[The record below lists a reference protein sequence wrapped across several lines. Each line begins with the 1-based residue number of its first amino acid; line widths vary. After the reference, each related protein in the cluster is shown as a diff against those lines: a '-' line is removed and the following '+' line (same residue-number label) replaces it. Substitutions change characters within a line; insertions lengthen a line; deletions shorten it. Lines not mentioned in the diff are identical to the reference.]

1 MGSSNE
7 AIDKVP
13 AGLRQV
19 TVFKAGYV
27 PVTLEVNI
35 PVNRVAVTQKIVL
48 EHGEGP
54 TPPTTMP
61 TIAPTTSVT
70 TAPTTSPTTS
80 PTTGPFPP
88 IPTTGGLFV
97 YTVPFGSSVFLDD
110 VYLGI
115 SPGLFTSIPPGTY
128 DVELELPGYAEVERE
143 VTIYPGDITTV
154 AAMMVPSIDI
164 DALLSAL
171 S

>member
-1 MGSSNE
+1 MGSSNT

-27 PVTLEVNI
+27 PVTLEVRI
-35 PVNRVAVTQKIVL
+35 PVNMVAVTQKIVL

-54 TPPTTMP
+54 TPP
-61 TIAPTTSVT
+61 I
-70 TAPTTSPTTS
+70 TAPTTSATTAPTTS

-88 IPTTGGLFV
+88 VPMTGGLFV

-128 DVELELPGYAEVERE
+128 DLDLELPGYAEVERE

-154 AAMMVPSIDI
+154 TAMMIPDI
-164 DALLSAL
+164 EALLSAF

>member
-7 AIDKVP
+7 VIDKVP

-27 PVTLEVNI
+27 PVTLEVSI
-35 PVNRVAVTQKIVL
+35 PVNMVAVTQKIVL

-54 TPPTTMP
+54 TPPTT
-61 TIAPTTSVT
+61 APT
-70 TAPTTSPTTS
+70 TAPTTSATTAPTTS

-88 IPTTGGLFV
+88 VPTTGGLFV

-128 DVELELPGYAEVERE
+128 DLDLELPGYAEVERE

-154 AAMMVPSIDI
+154 TAMMIPDI
-164 DALLSAL
+164 AALLSAF

>member
-1 MGSSNE
+1 MGTSNT

-13 AGLRQV
+13 AGLREV
-19 TVFKAGYV
+19 TVFKAGYI
-27 PVTLEVNI
+27 PVSLDVEI
-35 PVNRVAVTQKIVL
+35 PVNMVAVTQKIVL
-48 EHGEGP
+48 EKSDGP
-54 TPPTTMP
+54 TPPTT
-61 TIAPTTSVT
+61 APTTP
-70 TAPTTSPTTS
+70 PTTPATTTPTTS

-128 DVELELPGYAEVERE
+128 EVALELPGYVEVERE
-143 VTIYPGDITTV
+143 VTIFPGDISTV
-154 AAMMVPSIDI
+154 SAMMVPDI

>member
-7 AIDKVP
+7 VIDKVP

-35 PVNRVAVTQKIVL
+35 PVNRVAVTEKIVL
-48 EHGEGP
+48 EQGEGP
-54 TPPTTMP
+54 TPPTTVP
-61 TIAPTTSVT
+61 T
-70 TAPTTSPTTS
+70 TAPTTSATTAPTTS

-115 SPGLFTSIPPGTY
+115 SPGLFTSIAPGTY
-128 DVELELPGYAEVERE
+128 ELELELPGYEEVERE
-143 VTIYPGDITTV
+143 ITIYPGDITTV
-154 AAMMVPSIDI
+154 AAMMVPGIDI

>member
-1 MGSSNE
+1 MGVSNT

-19 TVFKAGYV
+19 TVFKAGYI
-27 PVTLEVNI
+27 PVTLGVTI

-48 EHGEGP
+48 EHGVGP
-54 TPPTTMP
+54 TPPTT
-61 TIAPTTSVT
+61 APTTTSTTTPT
-70 TAPTTSPTTS
+70 TAPTTAPTTS

-88 IPTTGGLFV
+88 VPTTGGLFV

-115 SPGLFTSIPPGTY
+115 TPGLFTSIPPGTY
-128 DVELELPGYAEVERE
+128 PLELELPGYAHVERE
-143 VTIYPGDITTV
+143 VTIYPGDITT
-154 AAMMVPSIDI
+154 ASAMMVPDI
-164 DALLSAL
+164 DALLAVFS
-171 S
+171 